1 MEHKGYIY
9 IMCNSTNSVLY
20 IGVTNSIKRRIIEHK
35 AGICSNFTNK
45 YKCSKFVYYEIFPDI
60 QQAIT
65 REKQLK
71 HYKRVWKTELIE
83 KMNPKWEDLAG
94 LLIDDPDIG

>member
-1 MEHKGYIY
+1 
-9 IMCNSTNSVLY
+9 MCNSTNSVLY
-20 IGVTNSIKRRIIEHK
+20 IGVTNSIKRRILEHK
-35 AGICSNFTNK
+35 AGFGYNFTNK